1 MNISVITTVY
11 NKEEI
16 LLENIA
22 HTLSQKDVEFEFVLV
37 DDKSPDN
44 CPKMLDALADE
55 HSNVRVIHRAENGGH
70 VEAYNTGILAAKGDY
85 IILVDADDY
94 LNYDYALHDMFEIAK
109 MTDSDAVLSDFTGHY
124 NQFSQK
130 IPYVGT
136 GRAYLMQMLE
146 DGFYHPTTRGRLFKA
161 SVFKD
166 NLLQNYII
174 DDEEWTLRTLFE
186 LEKIAVYPRKI
197 YTRTTP
203 LNSVTQTISEFNY
216 YRKSRDR
223 FLATKKMACYFN
235 GAALS
240 ETENTLIYTRIIN
253 LYMMAINIKITKI
266 INNEYK
272 EDLDRLLKDSCSL
285 LNYSKYVRKSVY
297 RYFNFLRKIV
307 GIELATKL
315 YGCILGFN
323 KNNYISEGQSN
334 E

>member
-1 MNISVITTVY
+1 MDISVITTVY

-22 HTLSQKDVEFEFVLV
+22 HTLSQKDIKFEFVLV
-37 DDKSPDN
+37 DEKSPDS
-44 CPKMLDALADE
+44 CPSMLDALADE
-55 HSNVRVIHRAENGGH
+55 HSNVRVIHRAQNGGH

-94 LNYDYALHDMFEIAK
+94 LNYDYALHDMLEIAK
-109 MTDSDAVLSDFTGHY
+109 KTDADAVLSDFTGHY
-124 NQFSQK
+124 NKSSRK
-130 IPYVGT
+130 VPYIGS

-146 DGFYHPTTRGRLFKA
+146 AGFYHPTTRGRLFKM

-186 LEKIAVYPRKI
+186 LEKIAVYARKI

-203 LNSVTQTISEFNY
+203 SNSVTQTISESNY

-223 FLATKKMACYFN
+223 FLATEKMACYFN
-235 GAALS
+235 GVALS
-240 ETENTLIYTRIIN
+240 EKERTLIYTRIVN
-253 LYMMAINIKITKI
+253 LYMMAINIRITKI
-266 INNEYK
+266 TNTEYK
-272 EDLDRLLKDSCSL
+272 HDLDTLLEDSCSL
-285 LNYSKYVRKSVY
+285 LNYSKYVEKKVY
-297 RYFNFLRKIV
+297 CYFNFLRKIV
-307 GIELATKL
+307 GIKPAMKL
-315 YGCILGFN
+315 YSCILRLR
-323 KNNYISEGQSN
+323 KNFYISEVQNN